1 MAPRIRLNRYLAMC
15 GLGSRRACDGIIAD
29 RRVTVNGEVLAELGA
44 CIDEGDDVAVDGRT
58 INPAKSFRY
67 FAFNKPRGILT
78 TTKDP
83 RKRKIVKDLLPPW
96 LRDLKPVGRLDRDT
110 EGLLLLTDDGS
121 FAQKVAHPSGGV
133 VKRYEVV
140 VKGGVED
147 KYLKRIETGV
157 ALPDGHIGRGKV
169 LTAIG
174 ENDGVTTVVLE
185 VEYGRKRMIRR
196 MFGSLGYKIAVLR
209 RIAVGPVELG
219 RLGPGEFRE
228 LTAREI
234 ATILET

>member
-1 MAPRIRLNRYLAMC
+1 MAPRVRLNRYLAMC

-29 RRVTVNGEVLAELGA
+29 GRVTVNGEVRAEFGV
-44 CIDEGDDVAVDGRT
+44 CINEGDDVAVDGRT
-58 INPAKSFRY
+58 VNPTSSFRY
-67 FAFNKPRGILT
+67 YAFNKPRGILT

-83 RKRKIVKDLLPPW
+83 RKRKIVKDILPPW

-147 KYLKRIETGV
+147 KDLKRIETGV
-157 ALPDGHIGRGKV
+157 ALPDGYTGRGKV
-169 LTAIG
+169 TAVR
-174 ENDGVTTVVLE
+174 ESDGVTTVILE
-185 VEYGRKRMIRR
+185 VEYGLKRMIRR

-209 RIAVGPVELG
+209 RTAVGPVELG

-228 LTAREI
+228 LTAGEI
-234 ATILET
+234 AAVLET

>member
-1 MAPRIRLNRYLAMC
+1 MAPRVRLNRYLAMC
-15 GLGSRRACDGIIAD
+15 GLGSRRACDAIIAEG
-29 RRVTVNGEVLAELGA
+29 RVTVNGEVLAELGV
-44 CIDEGDDVAVDGRT
+44 CINECDEVAVDGRT
-58 INPAKSFRY
+58 VNPAKNFRY
-67 FAFNKPRGILT
+67 YAFNKPRGILT

-140 VKGGVED
+140 VNGDVED
-147 KYLKRIETGV
+147 KDLKRLETGV
-157 ALPDGHIGRGKV
+157 ALPDGYIGRGKV
-169 LTAIG
+169 TAVR
-174 ENDGVTTVVLE
+174 ESDGVTTVVLE

-209 RIAVGPVELG
+209 RTAVGPVELG
-219 RLGPGEFRE
+219 GLGPGEFRE
-228 LTAREI
+228 LTVGEI
-234 ATILET
+234 EAIIGT

>member
-1 MAPRIRLNRYLAMC
+1 MAPRVRLNRYLAMC

-29 RRVTVNGEVLAELGA
+29 GRVTVNGEVLAELGA
-44 CIDEGDDVAVDGRT
+44 CIDEGDEVAVDGRKVD
-58 INPAKSFRY
+58 PAKSFRY
-67 FAFNKPRGILT
+67 YAFNKPRGVLT

-133 VKRYEVV
+133 VKRYEVAV
-140 VKGGVED
+140 NGDVKAKDLE
-147 KYLKRIETGV
+147 RIETGV

-169 LTAIG
+169 TAVR

-209 RIAVGPVELG
+209 RTAVGPVELG
-219 RLGPGEFRE
+219 RLGPGEFRK
-228 LTAREI
+228 LTAGEI
-234 ATILET
+234 AMILDT